1 MQTIYLDHA
10 ATSFPKAP
18 GVPEAMS
25 RYLTEVG
32 GNPGRGSYAP
42 ATQAE
47 LAAMTLRE
55 KLCDLFDSSDPE
67 ACVFTSGATAGLNL
81 VLKGILQPGDHALV
95 SSMEHNAVMRPLH
108 QLAGVQIEKVPC
120 DTEGVM
126 HEETLIARIRPETR
140 MVCLTHASNVC
151 GTLLPVEAVGEVC
164 KARGIPFV
172 VDAAQTAGHMP
183 VSMEHVHASAL
194 VVPAHKGLLGPQG
207 IGAVL
212 MSEAFAHQVN
222 PLITGGTGSR
232 SDQEI
237 QPEELP
243 DKFEAGTQNIPG
255 IYGFLAAVE
264 YVSPRLNEIHTQT
277 MRLTGRFLAGISSL
291 PHTRLLGKTTPEG
304 RMPVIS
310 LDFTGLDNAMVA
322 DRLAREYGIFTRC
335 GLHCAPSAH
344 RTLGSFPQ
352 GSVRFSIGAF
362 NTQDEIDHT
371 LEALQTILI
380 DRRSF
385 AQF

>member
-108 QLAGVQIEKVPC
+108 KLAGVQIEKVPC

-126 HEETLIARIRPETR
+126 HAETLIARIRPETR

-344 RTLGSFPQ
+344 RTLGSVPQ

-362 NTQDEIDHT
+362 NTQDEIDRT
-371 LEALQTILI
+371 LETLRTILT